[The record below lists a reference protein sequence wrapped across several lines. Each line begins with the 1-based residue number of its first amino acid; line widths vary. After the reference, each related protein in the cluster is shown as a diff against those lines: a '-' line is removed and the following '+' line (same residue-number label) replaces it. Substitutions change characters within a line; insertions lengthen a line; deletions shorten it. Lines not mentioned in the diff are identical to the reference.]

1 MVGLVSVIH
10 EALLTADQVQ
20 PAATVRAIVPVVA
33 DWDTVRLVGEIEGV
47 HVAEKANVF
56 EAVLA
61 VVPPGPI
68 AETRA
73 SYVTVGA
80 GALGNNGRKSTRIML
95 LAFGVGLPMST
106 VANGV
111 GEPTG

>member
-1 MVGLVSVIH
+1 MS
-10 EALLTADQVQ
+10 
-20 PAATVRAIVPVVA
+20 AIVPVLVDA
-33 DWDTVRLVGEIEGV
+33 DTVRLVGEIEGV
-47 HVAEKANVF
+47 HTGENANVF

-61 VVPPGPI
+61 AVPPGPI

-73 SYVTVGA
+73 SYVTFGA
-80 GALGNNGRKSTRIML
+80 GALGSKGRKSTRIML

-111 GEPTG
+111 GDPTG